1 MRTNVIELFEDAKRR
16 DTYLKICAPMVR
28 YSKVQFRTL
37 VKNYGVDLCFTP
49 MILADSFCQ
58 NEKARSNE
66 FITTTNDTPLI
77 VQFAANNVDDFLDAS
92 QLVYPYADGVDLN
105 CGCPQRWA
113 MKDGYG
119 CALLSKPELVHDLLR
134 SVRNN
139 LPSHFSVSVKV
150 RIFQDLKKTITMCQQ
165 LEQCGVNFMTVHGR
179 TPLQK
184 SGDNIDVEM
193 LKEICD
199 LVKIP
204 VVANGGIKSLYDAEQ
219 LYNTLNCDGIMVAD
233 GILNNPALFTGANK
247 TPLYCVKHWMNLKD
261 LSGDKI
267 TFQCYHHHLVF
278 MLGKILAKKQKQEF
292 NNLSD
297 FDEVDAYIK
306 KYVLDSFDGDVEV
319 IHELENFVDCEFN
332 SKITS
337 KHAHKCRGCGKS
349 ICYCI
354 CMQYNYDS
362 NKGNYFKSFVTNN
375 DGIDFMDSN
384 MFDECNL

>member
-1 MRTNVIELFEDAKRR
+1 
-16 DTYLKICAPMVR
+16 MVR

-77 VQFAANNVDDFLDAS
+77 VQFAANNVDDFVDAS

-119 CALLSKPELVHDLLR
+119 CALLSRPELVHNLLR

-193 LKEICD
+193 LKEVCD

-219 LYNTLNCDGIMVAD
+219 LYSTLNCDGIMVAD

-261 LSGDKI
+261 SSDDKI

-278 MLGKILAKKQKQEF
+278 MLGKILTKKQKQEF

-297 FDEVDAYIK
+297 FDEVDVYIK

-319 IHELENFVDCEFN
+319 NHELENFVDCEFN
-332 SKITS
+332 SKITL

-354 CMQYNYDS
+354 CAQYDYDS